1 MPTSEIEGAHVT
13 PLSGCERG
21 GASTRLNGRTLG
33 LRAGAVVAVV
43 ALSACGPMQE
53 TDPGDG
59 AVMPLGGPPAISPT
73 FESVVPGEPEDVVA
87 EFNGLVLHGTR
98 GEAVVSATVRLGGP
112 EDLRV
117 DGGLLMSDARAGE
130 GFTLSLMLT
139 SPSGVTGPP
148 ESWPGAV
155 ASELDNPVAWRI
167 PSPETGT
174 WIISLSSDMIASTD
188 VDLYLRVRQD
198 YPRNASPVVKVSAV
212 ADHRIVSFDIDGSYD
227 VDGSITTV
235 AWDVGRV
242 GPNDAQ
248 VYGEGP
254 AEDFWRAS
262 YEFDAPGTY
271 EVTVI
276 VTDDDG
282 ASTFRN
288 VVVDVP

>member
-1 MPTSEIEGAHVT
+1 MKHDAGRTHN
-13 PLSGCERG
+13 
-21 GASTRLNGRTLG
+21 GASTRLIGCTLA

-43 ALSACGPMQE
+43 ALSACGAMQE

-73 FESVVPGEPEDVVA
+73 FEPVLPGEPEAVVA
-87 EFNGLVLHGTR
+87 EFNGLVLHATR
-98 GEAVVSATVRLGGP
+98 GETVVSATVRLGGP

-117 DGGLLMSDARAGE
+117 DGGLLMSEARASE
-130 GFTLSLMLT
+130 GFALSLTLT
-139 SPSGVTGPP
+139 SPIGVTGPP

-155 ASELDNPVAWRI
+155 ASEPDNPVAWRI
-167 PSPETGT
+167 PRPETGT
-174 WIISLSSDMIASTD
+174 WIISLSSDMIASTDVDVD

-212 ADHRIVSFDIDGSYD
+212 ADHRMVSFDIDGSYD
-227 VDGSITTV
+227 VDGSIATV
-235 AWDVGRV
+235 AWDLGRV
-242 GPNDAQ
+242 GPNEAQ

-254 AEDFWRAS
+254 SEDFWRAS

-271 EVTVI
+271 KVTVI

-288 VVVDVP
+288 VVVDVS